1 MKKIV
6 IFLMIVFSICL
17 VGCSKN
23 YDYEHCISEEEM
35 TEDLKSK
42 LKTMCYKSIM
52 KEDKTKE
59 LSNDDIYIKY
69 YIGRYGKIKNAYVV
83 IFSDLKYKYTEYEE
97 LGFYQPSCYDKE
109 GEQHSYI
116 YVSLPEHISV
126 IHKNNFYSI
135 SEACKKGILSYD
147 EFIDIHNRFI
157 TIQEVIDIYT
167 EKDATDFMN
176 LDMGDVH

>member
-1 MKKIV
+1 MKKIM

-35 TEDLKSK
+35 EEDLKSK

-59 LSNDDIYIKY
+59 LSEDDIFIKY
-69 YIGRYGKIKNAYVV
+69 YIGRYGKHNNVYVL
-83 IFSDLKYKYTEYEE
+83 IFSDLKYRYTEFTDNV
-97 LGFYQPSCYDKE
+97 FYQPRCYD
-109 GEQHSYI
+109 EQSKRHSYI
-116 YVSLPEHISV
+116 YVGLPEHVSV
-126 IHKNNFYSI
+126 IHRNKYYSI

-167 EKDATDFMN
+167 EKDATDLMN
-176 LDMGDVH
+176 PDMGDVH